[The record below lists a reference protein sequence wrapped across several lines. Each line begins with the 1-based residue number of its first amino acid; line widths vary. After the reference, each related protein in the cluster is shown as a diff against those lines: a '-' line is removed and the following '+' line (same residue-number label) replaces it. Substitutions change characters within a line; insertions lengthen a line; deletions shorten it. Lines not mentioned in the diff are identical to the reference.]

1 MHVRVALLLAIVA
14 LGLAILTQ
22 TGGATQ
28 SGTPVARDPSGYCV
42 SAEDHALLTRI
53 NQVRREAGAA
63 PLQVSQAFG
72 AAAQSHVASMSAQ
85 QYFAHDLIPDGLSWW
100 ELAQQFGAT
109 SQLHGENIAWGNA
122 DAQAT
127 VAQWMSDQIHY
138 DNLVNPH
145 YTVIGIGRI
154 TGPPPDPAFSGTTTI
169 WAVTFG
175 DHLEQ
180 AARPCPDDHAT
191 PAATAIPLSDA
202 PTSVPIDAPLSDATA
217 AP

>member
-1 MHVRVALLLAIVA
+1 MRFVSVLAVVI

-22 TGGATQ
+22 TGGTSP

-42 SAEDHALLTRI
+42 SAADHTLLTRI
-53 NQVRREAGAA
+53 NQVRRLPGAA

-72 AAAQSHVASMSAQ
+72 AAAQYHVASMSAHH
-85 QYFAHDLIPDGLSWW
+85 YFAHDLIPDGLSWW
-100 ELAQQFGAT
+100 DLAQQFGAT

-127 VAQWMSDQIHY
+127 VAQWMSDPMHY
-138 DNLVNPH
+138 DNLVNPR
-145 YTVIGIGRI
+145 YTVIGIGRVV
-154 TGPPPDPAFSGTTTI
+154 GPPPDPAFSGMTTI

-180 AARPCPDDHAT
+180 TARSCPDDRAS

-202 PTSVPIDAPLSDATA
+202 PTPALTPVPLSDTLAT
-217 AP
+217 P